1 MKKYVSFLLSV
12 VLLLFPLLNVDGAEK
27 GKLIAPDID
36 TIFNLNESD
45 VTIVNLSKYFE
56 NKERISSI
64 RDKDKIKQFYFQFKR
79 DTCIK

>member
-1 MKKYVSFLLSV
+1 MPDRLPIIGGESMKKYVSFLLSI

-56 NKERISSI
+56 NKR
-64 RDKDKIKQFYFQFKR
+64 
-79 DTCIK
+79 CV